1 MMKSFKKH
9 FSKPDGILGMIA
21 GKIMALENRKLNA
34 WTVSLLGIKSH
45 DQILEIGYGSGMC
58 MERIL
63 KVYTNVNID
72 GVDVSETMRKQASKR
87 LEDKIVNQQVNLM
100 AGDIEEVTLPYQ
112 AYDKIITVNN
122 YTIWDHPKKGLENV
136 FRALKSNGKIAITMQ
151 PREENASSAKTRMFA
166 KRIFNDL
173 TNCGFSNINIHY
185 KRIRP
190 ELAVCVTAVK
200 LK

>member
-21 GKIMALENRKLNA
+21 GRIMALENRKLNA
-34 WTVSLLGIKSH
+34 WTVSLLGLKSH
-45 DQILEIGYGSGMC
+45 DHILEIGYGSGMC

-63 KVYTNVNID
+63 KKHTNINID

-87 LEDKIVNQQVNLM
+87 LEDKIVNQQVHLM
-100 AGDIEEVTLPYQ
+100 TGDIVEITLPDQ

-136 FRALKSNGKIAITMQ
+136 FGALKSNGKIAITMQ

-166 KRIFNDL
+166 KQIFNDL
-173 TNCGFSNINIHY
+173 TNCSFSNIKIHF

-190 ELAVCVTAVK
+190 ELSVCVTAVK